1 MSIVVATADTP
12 KDIESALRLRYE
24 VFTVEASDT
33 RYANHVTRTY
43 SDPTDTQRAKIVIAR
58 DGGTTVGTL
67 RLTFR
72 ADGPF
77 IANALYR
84 FPLIL
89 CEPVTHPGANLTAI
103 ALVDRVVV
111 HRSCRGRGIL
121 PRMLEHAVEHG
132 SARAAYMLAETYD
145 ARVLQAWRA
154 RGISG
159 DPAKA
164 RQLYERAQAGG
175 IEGASGR
182 IDGLQ

>member
-77 IANALYR
+77 IADALYR

-121 PRMLEHAVEHG
+121 PRMLEHAVE
-132 SARAAYMLAETYD
+132 LA
-145 ARVLQAWRA
+145 RA
-154 RGISG
+154 RGCTYMVMAVAAASARMQSILDVRGWFSYHVS
-159 DPAKA
+159 DPAN
-164 RQLYERAQAGG
+164 GWT
-175 IEGASGR
+175 GR
-182 IDGLQ
+182 HFYQRIGR